1 MIVYLI
7 CVCLK
12 YQYPLIHQYIYL
24 TSEFSTKYQFLSE
37 VCHVVSCRS
46 GWWRQIRTPGVA
58 SGPGIVANVL
68 LSVSPDA
75 ATGWVGVGGSLYAR
89 QHKIMSKIPIS
100 FNLSTYLPYVRIFH
114 KNASLKQCFSE

>member
-1 MIVYLI
+1 M
-7 CVCLK
+7 
-12 YQYPLIHQYIYL
+12 
-24 TSEFSTKYQFLSE
+24 TEFCTKCQFLSE
-37 VCHVVSCRS
+37 VVSCR
-46 GWWRQIRTPGVA
+46 GWWRQIGTPGVA

-114 KNASLKQCFSE
+114 KMTVF

>member
-1 MIVYLI
+1 M
-7 CVCLK
+7 
-12 YQYPLIHQYIYL
+12 
-24 TSEFSTKYQFLSE
+24 SEFYTKCQFLSE
-37 VCHVVSCRS
+37 VVSCR

-114 KNASLKQCFSE
+114 KNACLKQCFCEWT